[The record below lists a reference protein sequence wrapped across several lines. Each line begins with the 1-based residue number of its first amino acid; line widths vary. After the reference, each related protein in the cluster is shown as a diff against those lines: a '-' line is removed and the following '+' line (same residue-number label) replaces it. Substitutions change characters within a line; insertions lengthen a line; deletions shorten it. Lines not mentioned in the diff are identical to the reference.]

1 MNLLNPTN
9 DEKSRR
15 VAEKLG
21 LWKIGQWC
29 LDLNCHHEAA
39 KHERPKKLFFPTRVN
54 HYTPPPDLTTP
65 EGADMLKTA
74 LLKAGYKLDQWEAPA
89 GVHFS
94 ILRESKLPSTLDEA
108 LLPENREQFRVAVHP
123 DWKRAQLDATYKLL
137 VENPI

>member
-39 KHERPKKLFFPTRVN
+39 KHPKLGFSVRVN
-54 HYTPPPDLTTP
+54 HYIPPPDLTTP
-65 EGADMLKTA
+65 EGADMLMTA
-74 LLKAGYKLDQWEAPA
+74 LLKAGYCLDQWERPD

-94 ILRESKLPSTLDEA
+94 ILKNGKLPPTSDEA
-108 LLPENREQFRVAVHP
+108 LLPENREQFQFAVHP
-123 DWKRAQLDATYKLL
+123 DWKCAQLDAAYKIL